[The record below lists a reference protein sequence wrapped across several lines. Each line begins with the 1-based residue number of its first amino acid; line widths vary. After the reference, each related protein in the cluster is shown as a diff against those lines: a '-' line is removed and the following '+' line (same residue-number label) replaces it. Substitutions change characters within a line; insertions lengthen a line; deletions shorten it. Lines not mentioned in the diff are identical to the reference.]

1 MTTATLSELVRDV
14 RAEAGHALTV
24 SQGLNTIDT
33 LKHLI
38 RRTEKELWTAFDW
51 PQLVLRSD
59 ITTQSGQVDYSYP
72 ADITFDQIRHVYWA
86 PQNSALWSEVEF
98 GIPEDGIMPS
108 GAASQVQT
116 GSSIRYWDTY
126 ISSASAEPKM
136 RLWPTPTQGGVIRVK
151 GLKNLNTLVDDTDH
165 CTLDPTLI
173 TLLVSSELLTRAK
186 AEDAQSKTQKA
197 QRHLQKLL
205 ANKVSKK
212 QKVTTFG
219 ANRRFPSRTLK
230 PYIDYIP

>member
-33 LKHLI
+33 IKHLI

-59 ITTQSGQVDYSYP
+59 IIAQSGQVNYAYP
-72 ADITFDQIRHVYWA
+72 VDIGFDQIRHVYWE
-86 PQNSALWSEVEF
+86 PQNGSHWSEIEF
-98 GIPEDGIMPS
+98 GIPEDGIPTS
-108 GAASQVQT
+108 GSSSGPT
-116 GSSIRYWDTY
+116 GSALQFWDTY
-126 ISSASAEPKM
+126 ISSSTSTPMM
-136 RLWPTPTQGGVIRVK
+136 RFWPTPSQGGTIRVK
-151 GLKNLNTLVDDTDH
+151 GLKHLNPLIDDSDF

-173 TLLVSSELLTRAK
+173 TLLVSSELLTRSK
-186 AEDAQSKTQKA
+186 AEDAQAKTQKA

-205 ANKVSKK
+205 ANKISKK

-219 ANRRFPSRTLK
+219 ANRGFSKRLT